1 MSTSSLSA
9 FSDALAAAVDGASPY
24 VVQVHGRRRP
34 ATGIVFGADTVITTA
49 RALGREDDLRIRTA
63 DNRTLAAELAGWDPA
78 TGLAVLRVAELGS
91 AATAV
96 RSDAKPRVGHLVLAL
111 ARSWS
116 NAITASA
123 GIVAVIG
130 GPLRT
135 GRRHAIDEVVRI
147 TAPMHDGFAG
157 GPLLNTEGQ
166 VIGICTSSA
175 IRGLGVVIP
184 AAIAWKSAADVLQH
198 GSPTRGFL
206 GVAGQQVRLSE
217 KQAADI
223 GRSEALLIVAVTPGS
238 PAAEGNVL
246 VGDILLDFDGHEI
259 RSPEQLLDQL
269 TADRAGKPATLR
281 LLRGGAAVELK
292 VTVGTKRA

>member
-9 FSDALAAAVDGASPY
+9 FSDALAAAVDAASPS

-34 ATGIVFGADTVITTA
+34 VSGVVFAADTVITTA
-49 RALGREDDLRIRTA
+49 RALGRGDDLRVRTA
-63 DNRTLAAELAGWDPA
+63 DNRALAAELAGWDPT
-78 TGLAVLRVAELGS
+78 TGLAVLRVPDLGS
-91 AATAV
+91 QAAP
-96 RSDAKPRVGHLVLAL
+96 RSEAKARVGHVVLAL

-116 NAITASA
+116 NAITAST
-123 GIVAVIG
+123 GIIAVIG

-135 GRRHAIDEVVRI
+135 GRRHSIDEVIRV

-157 GPLLNTEGQ
+157 GPLLNTDGQ

-175 IRGLGVVIP
+175 IRGLAVVIP
-184 AAIAWKSAADVLQH
+184 VAIAWKSASDVLQH
-198 GSPTRGFL
+198 GSPARGFL

-217 KQAADI
+217 KQATDV
-223 GRSEALLIVAVTPGS
+223 GRNEALLIVAVTPKS

-246 VGDILLDFDGHEI
+246 VGDVLLDFEGHEI

-281 LLRGGAAVELK
+281 LLRGGAAVEVK
-292 VTVGTKRA
+292 VTVGTRTA

>member
-1 MSTSSLSA
+1 MSTSTLSTI
-9 FSDALAAAVDGASPY
+9 SDSLAAAVEAASPS

-34 ATGIVFGADTVITTA
+34 ATGIVFGDDTVITTA
-49 RALGREDDLRIRTA
+49 RALGREENLRVRTS
-63 DNRTLAAELAGWDPA
+63 DNRELAAELAGWDPG
-78 TGLAVLRVAELGS
+78 TGLAVLRAAGLG
-91 AATAV
+91 APAMT
-96 RSDAKPRVGHLVLAL
+96 RGEGRPRVGHLVVAL

-135 GRRHAIDEVVRI
+135 GRRHSIDEVIRV

-157 GPLLNTEGQ
+157 GPLLDVGGQ

-184 AAIAWKSAADVLQH
+184 ATIAWKSASDVVEH
-198 GSPTRGFL
+198 GSPARGFL

-217 KQAADI
+217 KQAADV

-238 PAAEGNVL
+238 PAAQGNVL
-246 VGDILLDFDGHEI
+246 VGDILLDFEGHEI
-259 RSPEQLLDQL
+259 QSAEQLLDQL
-269 TADRAGKPATLR
+269 TAERAGKVATLR
-281 LLRGGAAVELK
+281 LLRGVTTVEQK
-292 VTVGTKRA
+292 VMVGRRPA

>member
-9 FSDALAAAVDGASPY
+9 FSDALAAAVDAASPS

-34 ATGIVFGADTVITTA
+34 ATGVVFAADTIITTA
-49 RALGREDDLRIRTA
+49 RALGREEELQVRTP
-63 DNRTLAAELAGWDPA
+63 DNRTLRAELAGWDPA
-78 TGLAVLRVAELGS
+78 TGLAVLRAADLRS
-91 AATAV
+91 APAA
-96 RSDAKPRVGHLVLAL
+96 RSEAKPRVGHVVLAL

-116 NAITASA
+116 NAITASS

-135 GRRHAIDEVVRI
+135 GRRQSIDEVIRV

-157 GPLLNTEGQ
+157 GPLLDTAGQ
-166 VIGICTSSA
+166 VIGISTSSA
-175 IRGLGVVIP
+175 IRGFGVVIP
-184 AAIAWKSAADVLQH
+184 AAIAWKSATDVLQH

-217 KQAADI
+217 RQASDV
-223 GRSEALLIVAVTPGS
+223 GRQEGLLIVAVTPES
-238 PAAEGNVL
+238 PAASGNVL

-259 RSPEQLLDQL
+259 RSPEHLVDRL
-269 TADRAGKPATLR
+269 TGDRAGQPATLR
-281 LLRGGAAVELK
+281 LLRGGTIVELK
-292 VTVGTKRA
+292 ITVGTKRA